1 MTKRTPGEQA
11 RFRRATF
18 DAHKKADERGHIFLV
33 CHICGGKIDP
43 ARERWEADHMIA
55 RAFGG
60 TEGAPVHV
68 ACHREKTS
76 KDDVPAIAKSK
87 RVRDKHYG
95 VRKRSAFRRPP
106 EGYDPWKRRMKTDAD

>member
-1 MTKRTPGEQA
+1 MTTKRTPGEQA
-11 RFRRATF
+11 RFRRETF
-18 DAHKKADERGHIFLV
+18 DAHKKVDERGCIFLI
-33 CHICGGKIDP
+33 CHICGGKINP
-43 ARERWEADHMIA
+43 GREKWEADHMIA

-87 RVRDKHYG
+87 RVRDKHFG
-95 VRKRSAFRRPP
+95 VKKRSAFKKPP
-106 EGYDPWKRRMKTDAD
+106 PNFNQWTKQWRDE